1 MASSRKSKPSKTK
14 SRHSGR
20 RRKPGTIRNPEA
32 QQHLLNSGPRRNDG
46 FIRTP
51 CPGRSALID
60 RVAATLAGIVRAG
73 DRLAVGLS
81 GGVDSVAL
89 LDVLAR
95 LARKMRFAVSAIHVN
110 HQLSPNASRWTR
122 FCRAVCRARDI
133 PLRVVKV
140 TVARGNSVE
149 GAARAARR
157 EVFRKLRADYVVLAH
172 NQDDQIETLLLQLL
186 RGAGVKGLAAMP
198 LLKDER
204 ILRPLLDVP
213 RSKIE
218 RYARR
223 RKLQWVEDES
233 NADTYFLRNFLRH
246 DVLPAIA
253 TRYPAY
259 RSILARSARNFADA
273 AQLLDELGALDAA
286 GQVEDG
292 TLSMTALRRI
302 APARA
307 RNLLRYF
314 LSTHR
319 LNMPAADRLDEAL
332 RQALTAKQ
340 DARVLIDLE
349 GAQLRRFGGRL
360 HVVREAHLVPAGFAR
375 RWRGEKEL
383 ALPELGGVL
392 MFTRGQGAGIS
403 LARLRSRALIIG
415 VRHGGERVQPDCRRP
430 RRSLKNLFQEARIP
444 PWQRERLPL
453 IRCDGELV
461 WAAAVGVDCAYHA
474 VDDEPA
480 LRPVW
485 MSLA

>member
-1 MASSRKSKPSKTK
+1 MASSRKSKAGKQTSTDL
-14 SRHSGR
+14 R
-20 RRKPGTIRNPEA
+20 A
-32 QQHLLNSGPRRNDG
+32 
-46 FIRTP
+46 
-51 CPGRSALID
+51 
-60 RVAATLAGIVRAG
+60 RVAGSLAGIVRGG
-73 DRLAVGLS
+73 DRLVVGLS
-81 GGVDSVAL
+81 GGVDSVVL

-95 LARKMRFAVSAIHVN
+95 LTRKMRFAISAIHVN
-110 HQLSPNASRWTR
+110 HQLSPNAPRWAR
-122 FCRAVCRARDI
+122 FCRALCRARDV

-140 TVARGNSVE
+140 TVARGNSLE
-149 GAARAARR
+149 GAARAARH
-157 EVFRKLRADYVVLAH
+157 EVFRKLHADYVVLAH
-172 NQDDQIETLLLQLL
+172 NQDDQIETLFLQLL

-204 ILRPLLDVP
+204 ILRPLLDAP
-213 RSKIE
+213 RGEIE

-223 RKLQWVEDES
+223 RKLEWVEDES
-233 NADTYFLRNFLRH
+233 NADTYFLRNFLRLE
-246 DVLPAIA
+246 VLPAIA

-259 RSILARSARNFADA
+259 RSILTRSARNFADA

-292 TLSMTALRRI
+292 TLSVTALRRL

-314 LSTHR
+314 LSTHG
-319 LNMPAADRLDEAL
+319 LNMPTADRLDEAL
-332 RQALTAKQ
+332 RQVLTAKQ
-340 DARVLIDLE
+340 DARVLIDLD
-349 GAQLRRFGGRL
+349 GARLRRFRGRL
-360 HVVREAHLVPAGFAR
+360 HVVREARPVLAGFAK

-392 MFTRGQGAGIS
+392 MLTRGHGAGIS
-403 LARLRSRALIIG
+403 LARLRGRALTIG
-415 VRHGGERVQPDCRRP
+415 VRQGGERVQPDCRRP

-461 WAAAVGVDCAYHA
+461 WAAGAGVDCAYHA
-474 VDDEPA
+474 VGDEPA

-485 MSLA
+485 VPVA